1 MLRTLCPDHSSP
13 CKVATITLVVL
24 STRARRHRRLSHIWK
39 VIRGVEAKPG
49 FLCRFP
55 GTKKPE
61 ARLGSRSD
69 LIYLVARHYIV
80 WIGVRRPP
88 SGLLCGLILRRSICF
103 TFIRRLFCRRL
114 LRFQYFSFQGKSPK
128 VFFTIGNCE
137 RPNGLFMKLISRHS
151 CWNNRTT

>member
-1 MLRTLCPDHSSP
+1 MLSTLCPDHSSP

-24 STRARRHRRLSHIWK
+24 YTRARRHRRLNHIWK

-55 GTKKPE
+55 GTKEPE

-88 SGLLCGLILRRSICF
+88 SGLLCGLIFRRSICF

-114 LRFQYFSFQGKSPK
+114 CAFSVFPFRARVRRFSLLLGTVKDQMSYS
-128 VFFTIGNCE
+128 
-137 RPNGLFMKLISRHS
+137 
-151 CWNNRTT
+151 